1 MAAIPVNIVVDR
13 HANFD
18 VTFFITN
25 KDGTPLN
32 MVGYTGEAHFKKS
45 YSATA
50 SVQVP
55 LVFVNRTSG
64 EIGISMTG
72 AETGVLDRRRYVYDI
87 LLESPQGYKT
97 RVIEGIVEVNPGVSS

>member
-13 HANFD
+13 YANFD

-32 MVGYTGEAHFKKS
+32 MVGYTGEASFKSS
-45 YSATA
+45 YSSSTSIA
-50 SVQVP
+50 VP

-64 EIGISMTG
+64 EIGISMTA

-87 LLESPQGYKT
+87 LLTSPQGYKT
-97 RVIEGIVEVNPGVSS
+97 RVIEGLVEVTPGVSS

>member
-13 HANFD
+13 NANFD

-32 MVGYTGEAHFKKS
+32 MVGYTGEASFKKS
-45 YSATA
+45 YSATT
-50 SVQVP
+50 SIPVS

-64 EIGISMTG
+64 EIGLSMTS
-72 AETGVLDRRRYVYDI
+72 AETGTLDRRRYVYDV
-87 LLESPQGYKT
+87 LLTSPQGYKT
-97 RVIEGIVEVNPGVSS
+97 RVIEGIVEVTPGVSS